1 MNKPHG
7 SGAFLAAVTQEQ
19 FLTVLP
25 RDEAVAR
32 FEAALRPRPLG
43 SETVPLADALGRVVS
58 EDIAAPLDVPPFDRS
73 SVDGF
78 AFRAADL
85 ASVGAS
91 APATLALNPEVIAC
105 GVAPRLAVAGGTA
118 TPIATGGPIPRGAD
132 AVVMIEHT
140 EAVATPDGTA
150 IEVRRAATP
159 GQFIGF
165 AGSDIARGETLLRR
179 GTVIG
184 SREIGMPAACGL
196 AAGPV
201 RLAPPAGVLS
211 NGDPLVQPR
220 PPLFPAGI
228 PDRQGP
234 I

>member
-78 AFRAADL
+78 AVRAADL
-85 ASVGAS
+85 ESAGAS
-91 APATLALNPEVIAC
+91 APATLALNP
-105 GVAPRLAVAGGTA
+105 
-118 TPIATGGPIPRGAD
+118 
-132 AVVMIEHT
+132 
-140 EAVATPDGTA
+140 
-150 IEVRRAATP
+150 
-159 GQFIGF
+159 
-165 AGSDIARGETLLRR
+165 
-179 GTVIG
+179 
-184 SREIGMPAACGL
+184 
-196 AAGPV
+196 
-201 RLAPPAGVLS
+201 
-211 NGDPLVQPR
+211 
-220 PPLFPAGI
+220 
-228 PDRQGP
+228 
-234 I
+234 